1 MGDTLKTI
9 PQLQAVWNTRLSV
22 NTTPRAAAAT
32 YAPLSAGI
40 ENIEEALNEQTKQY
54 FFLGSEGFAC
64 NEVNALAPTFT
75 LQGRR
80 VYGDAAQDYID
91 SLKYQLAEARK
102 TSIRLDVT
110 QPSGATVSLTCP
122 VTITAVTTLGGAAS
136 DNSSFSVTFALNGKP
151 TLTTA

>member
-1 MGDTLKTI
+1 MKTI
-9 PQLQAVWNTRLSV
+9 PQLQAVWHARLSV
-22 NTTPRAAAAT
+22 NITPHAAAAA
-32 YAPLSAGI
+32 YAPLGAGI

-54 FFLGSEGFAC
+54 FFLDGEGFAC

-91 SLKYQLAEARK
+91 SLKYQPAEARK

-110 QPSGATVSLTCP
+110 QPSGSTVSLTCP
-122 VTITAVTTLGGAAS
+122 ATVTAVTTLGGAAA
-136 DNSSFSVTFALNGKP
+136 DNIPFSVTFALNGKP
-151 TLTTA
+151 TLASA